1 MRVKNNA
8 QIAHAKNIG
17 HLKKA
22 GNNTG
27 VMDLVLDW
35 YSLSLANFVFAWRR
49 DTDLLSTFAHVR
61 RIITACY

>member
-8 QIAHAKNIG
+8 QIVHAKNIG
-17 HLKKA
+17 YLKSA

-35 YSLSLANFVFAWRR
+35 
-49 DTDLLSTFAHVR
+49 
-61 RIITACY
+61 